1 MEAMHYLYNSCF
13 CVVAVLSSLSIALDP
28 SDPMIVRES
37 NLSMNGSELFLG
49 TVQTAESDIYV
60 GVVQAIA
67 PYKDYGNYN
76 YDEMRKNEPIA
87 PLLQDL
93 SSKLQVLQRTG
104 QCNVYDSARNFMDI
118 FMEYTV
124 NNNNSRKSGVLR
136 WKGVFLSDCE
146 EACQIIGRLGSNI
159 FHEGL
164 PVMSHG
170 CDSPEFSDPVQY
182 RTFARVGGM
191 FSFLADPMV
200 HLFAHFKVS
209 RVVIVSSLDMAMETT
224 RVAFSETFKE
234 FQINTYEIQLDTA
247 KLPRYDDSNQTMVM
261 FTEAAQFIHD
271 NARCS

>member
-1 MEAMHYLYNSCF
+1 MHYLYNSCF

-28 SDPMIVRES
+28 SVRES
-37 NLSMNGSELFLG
+37 NLSMDGFELFDQSL
-49 TVQTAESDIYV
+49 VQTTESDIYV

-118 FMEYTV
+118 FMEYSV
-124 NNNNSRKSGVLR
+124 NNNSRKSGVLH

-170 CDSPEFSDPVQY
+170 CDSPEFGDPVQY

-191 FSFLADPMV
+191 FSFLADPIV

-234 FQINTYEIQLDTA
+234 FQINTYEIQLNTA
-247 KLPRYDDSNQTMVM
+247 GLPRYDDSNQTMIM